1 MMIAR
6 LPGGKRLQSPFCM
19 RASLLALRQGF
30 GYNTRHMII
39 SRTPLRMSFVGGGSD
54 LPSFYRRFGGA
65 VVSTAISKFVYLT
78 LNEKFD
84 HRIRISYSRTEEADT
99 VAEIQHPL
107 VRESLALLKVDGG
120 LEITS
125 IADIPSKGS
134 GLGSSSAF
142 TVGLLNALHA
152 YAGRA
157 VDAEQ
162 LAKESCAIELERC
175 GEPIGKQDQYAA
187 AFGGFNF
194 IQFHADDSVTVEPI
208 TCGRGTLTKLQQN
221 TIVFYTGISRSASAV
236 LKNQQEAVA
245 SSTTKQDTL
254 KRMVQLAHDLRGEL
268 QEDNLSA
275 FGEILHEGWELK
287 RSITAEIS
295 TGEIDSWYAKARAA
309 GATGGKLLGAGSGGF
324 LMFYA
329 PQEKHAA
336 IAAALPGLRQIPM
349 HFESEGSKII
359 FVHE

>member
-1 MMIAR
+1 
-6 LPGGKRLQSPFCM
+6 
-19 RASLLALRQGF
+19 
-30 GYNTRHMII
+30 MII

-65 VVSTAISKFVYLT
+65 VVSTAISKYVYLT
-78 LNEKFD
+78 LNQKFD
-84 HRIRISYSRTEEADT
+84 ARIRLSYSRTEEADT

-107 VRESLALLKVDGG
+107 VRESLSLLKVDGG

-152 YAGRA
+152 FAGRA
-157 VDAEQ
+157 VGAEQ
-162 LAKESCAIELERC
+162 LATESCAIEIEKC

-187 AFGGFNF
+187 AYGGFNF
-194 IQFHADDSVTVEPI
+194 IEFHPDDTVTIAPI
-208 TCGRGTLTKLQQN
+208 VCRSDTLAVLQRN
-221 TIVFYTGISRSASAV
+221 TLVFYTGISRSASAV
-236 LKNQQEAVA
+236 LKNQQDAVA

-254 KRMVQLAHDLRGEL
+254 KRMVQLARDLRTEP
-268 QEDNLSA
+268 QRDNLSA
-275 FGEILHEGWELK
+275 FGDILHEGWELK

-295 TGEIDSWYAKARAA
+295 SSEIDAWYAAARAA

-336 IAAALPGLRQIPM
+336 IAAALPGLRLIPL
-349 HFESEGSKII
+349 HFEGEGSKIL